1 MWNFRLYRIKMDVVR
16 SSLAAA
22 YDSCF
27 ETLRDMNHN
36 VLYFILFWIGCW
48 TLADWI
54 FENYITDFGG

>member
-1 MWNFRLYRIKMDVVR
+1 MDVVR